1 MSIKPLEWAKD
12 SLRLLDQRALPHEET
27 WLDLKTW
34 DEVAEAI
41 RDMAVRGAPAIG
53 IAAAYGMALA
63 AMNGADREEARKGL
77 AASRPTAVNLFWAL
91 DRVCALPEWTFDKV
105 LAEAKTIE
113 LEDLQCN
120 LGIGHNGNT
129 LLSENPR
136 ILTICNTGS
145 VATAGHGTALG
156 IIRTAF
162 YEGKNVFVYT
172 CETRPRLQ
180 GLRLTAW
187 ELLKEGIPF
196 QSIADGA
203 AASLLRAGKVDCV
216 IAGADRIAANGDT
229 ANKIGTYA
237 LAVLAKHHGV
247 PFYVAAPSST
257 LDPSIPTGELIPIE
271 ERSAEEVTHI
281 EGVQIA
287 PEGCTVFNPAFDV
300 TPGDL
305 IDAIITEEAI
315 FRQPYDFGAEKAT
328 AGPKSAGL
336 WG

>member
-1 MSIKPLEWAKD
+1 M
-12 SLRLLDQRALPHEET
+12 LDQRLLPQQEI
-27 WLDLKTW
+27 WLELYSWQD
-34 DEVAEAI
+34 VAESI

-53 IAAAYGMALA
+53 ISAAYGLALA
-63 AMNGADREEARKGL
+63 AKEGSSMEEARAGL

-91 DRVCALPEWTFDKV
+91 DRIVGLGDWTFDRV
-105 LAEAKTIE
+105 LAEAKRIE

-120 LGIGHNGNT
+120 LGIGHNGNA
-129 LLSENPR
+129 LLSDMPR

-145 VATAGHGTALG
+145 IATAGHGTALG

-162 YEGKNVFVYT
+162 YEGKDVFVYS

-203 AASLLRAGKVDCV
+203 AASLMKEGKIDCV

-229 ANKIGTYA
+229 ANKIGTYS
-237 LAVLAKHHGV
+237 LAVLAKFHGI
-247 PFYVAAPSST
+247 PFYIAAPSST
-257 LDPSIPTGELIPIE
+257 LDPSIPHGDLIPIE
-271 ERSAEEVTHI
+271 ERSTMEITHI
-281 EGVQIA
+281 DGHAVA
-287 PEGCTVFNPAFDV
+287 PEACTAYNPSFDV
-300 TPGDL
+300 TPGSL
-305 IDAIITEEAI
+305 ITAIVSEEGV
-315 FRQPYDFGAEKAT
+315 FQPPYHFAEEEPVQEKA
-328 AGPKSAGL
+328 AGL